1 MATPRK
7 VNVYPKTSVK
17 NAIPKACIACA
28 RHLAHPKLIR
38 KNAALQFV
46 YMDLLKIL
54 EIDIS
59 KLELIHANL
68 YICESCIHLT
78 SKIKSLRETSQA
90 YVKKLLNSEE
100 SRFKRMLIHSA
111 SPNERKKTCSNQ
123 REEAVTTKNKTK
135 KSKISLKFHKKL
147 PSTDQMVSKC
157 ESEIREANSEFST
170 GEITLLEDHMYAA
183 STDQPES
190 SPGADHINYCRRDT
204 ASVYRDHSI
213 IKSYATDS
221 FPSHEIEN
229 LSKLLTSGL
238 ESQQVASKIMQLP
251 HLAAAIRNAFLQ
263 EITFTLDRLCG
274 TGQKSALRSSFGE
287 LSDKS
292 YFNKVITEMEQR
304 CPLVLDILIA
314 MCCPAHHNLKDT
326 DYTVAAIYGALL
338 TTT

>member
-1 MATPRK
+1 
-7 VNVYPKTSVK
+7 
-17 NAIPKACIACA
+17 
-28 RHLAHPKLIR
+28 
-38 KNAALQFV
+38 
-46 YMDLLKIL
+46 
-54 EIDIS
+54 
-59 KLELIHANL
+59 
-68 YICESCIHLT
+68 
-78 SKIKSLRETSQA
+78 
-90 YVKKLLNSEE
+90 
-100 SRFKRMLIHSA
+100 
-111 SPNERKKTCSNQ
+111 
-123 REEAVTTKNKTK
+123 
-135 KSKISLKFHKKL
+135 
-147 PSTDQMVSKC
+147 
-157 ESEIREANSEFST
+157 
-170 GEITLLEDHMYAA
+170 MYAA

-314 MCCPAHHNLKDT
+314 MCCPAHPGLQIRVHIEKIISLFLIQNICCGYSKEPSQ
-326 DYTVAAIYGALL
+326 
-338 TTT
+338 